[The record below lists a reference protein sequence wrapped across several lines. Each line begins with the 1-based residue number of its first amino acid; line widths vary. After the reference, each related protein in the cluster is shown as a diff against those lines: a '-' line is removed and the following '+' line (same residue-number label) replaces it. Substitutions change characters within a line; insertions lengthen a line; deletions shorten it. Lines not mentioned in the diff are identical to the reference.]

1 MRRDHEWKSTSP
13 EGEKVLYRARKERG
27 VWIVHSL
34 DPDSDDVW
42 TQHNP
47 PAREELEGLRDVL
60 WRKYQRRRVPW
71 EEVLLVDKMIEALPV
86 DPSSDADTPTPDA

>member
-1 MRRDHEWKSTSP
+1 
-13 EGEKVLYRARKERG
+13 
-27 VWIVHSL
+27 
-34 DPDSDDVW
+34 
-42 TQHNP
+42 
-47 PAREELEGLRDVL
+47 VL